1 MATAI
6 ITGSA
11 RGIGAAIAL
20 RLAKDGYDIAL
31 NDIAESC
38 FENNDIMD
46 KIKAQ
51 GVKCEKYIA
60 DVSKYDQCEA
70 FVKSV
75 KADFG
80 SVDVLVNNAGITR
93 DGLLV
98 RMSEENYDIVVAVNQ
113 KSVFNMTKFA
123 GSVMMKQRSGRII
136 NLASVAGLY
145 GNPGQMNYSAT
156 KAAIIGMTKTTAKEL
171 GIGSAVTV
179 SGTIDSYAGHFDTT
193 DKIKLGVDAL
203 GWTGIGQGNTRIAPI
218 TMLRIVSAVANGGN
232 AVSFNIVDSLANQ
245 AGKALDFT
253 LPSNQLSMMNSDVAA
268 KLKEMMRYNVTNHY
282 GESRYKGLNLCA
294 KSGTAQIDSNE
305 NHNIAWF
312 VGFMDD
318 SEHPYA
324 FVVVIEN
331 GNSGSQTAGPVAKR
345 VLTKL
350 VETD

>member
-46 KIKAQ
+46 RITAL

-70 FVKSV
+70 FVKNV

-80 SVDVLVNNAGITR
+80 SIDVLVNNAGITR
-93 DGLLV
+93 DGLIA
-98 RMSEENYDIVVAVNQ
+98 RMSEENYDLVVAVNQ

-145 GNPGQMNYSAT
+145 GNAGQMNYSAT

-171 GIGSAVTV
+171 GSRNVTCNAVAPGFINTAM
-179 SGTIDSYAGHFDTT
+179 T
-193 DKIKLGVDAL
+193 DAL
-203 GWTGIGQGNTRIAPI
+203 PDEAKQAILGMIAMKRYGEVDEI
-218 TMLRIVSAVANGGN
+218 AGV
-232 AVSFNIVDSLANQ
+232 VSFLASPDASYVTGQ
-245 AGKALDFT
+245 VIEISGG
-253 LPSNQLSMMNSDVAA
+253 LSM
-268 KLKEMMRYNVTNHY
+268 
-282 GESRYKGLNLCA
+282 
-294 KSGTAQIDSNE
+294 
-305 NHNIAWF
+305 
-312 VGFMDD
+312 
-318 SEHPYA
+318 
-324 FVVVIEN
+324 
-331 GNSGSQTAGPVAKR
+331 
-345 VLTKL
+345 
-350 VETD
+350 

>member
-46 KIKAQ
+46 KIKAL

-70 FVKSV
+70 FVNNV

-80 SVDVLVNNAGITR
+80 SIDVLVNNAGITR
-93 DGLLV
+93 DGLIA
-98 RMSEENYDIVVAVNQ
+98 RMSEENYDLVVAVNQ

-145 GNPGQMNYSAT
+145 GNAGQMNYSAT

-171 GIGSAVTV
+171 GSRNVTCNAVAP
-179 SGTIDSYAGHFDTT
+179 GF
-193 DKIKLGVDAL
+193 IKTAMTDAL
-203 GWTGIGQGNTRIAPI
+203 PDEAKQAILGMIAMKRYGEVDEI
-218 TMLRIVSAVANGGN
+218 AGV
-232 AVSFNIVDSLANQ
+232 VSFLASPDASYVTGQ
-245 AGKALDFT
+245 VIEISGG
-253 LPSNQLSMMNSDVAA
+253 LSM
-268 KLKEMMRYNVTNHY
+268 
-282 GESRYKGLNLCA
+282 
-294 KSGTAQIDSNE
+294 
-305 NHNIAWF
+305 
-312 VGFMDD
+312 
-318 SEHPYA
+318 
-324 FVVVIEN
+324 
-331 GNSGSQTAGPVAKR
+331 
-345 VLTKL
+345 
-350 VETD
+350 